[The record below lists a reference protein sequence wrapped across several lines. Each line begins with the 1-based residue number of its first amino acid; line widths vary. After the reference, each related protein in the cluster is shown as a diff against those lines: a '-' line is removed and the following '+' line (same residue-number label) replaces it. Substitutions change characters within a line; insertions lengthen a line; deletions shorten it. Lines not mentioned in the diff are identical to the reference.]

1 MSGSGTVAALIAQLE
16 RDCKRTDTTLLQL
29 AGALDAG
36 AGAPYPGELTPE
48 QAQEIA
54 GALAVV
60 GVRGGAIL
68 ARDLERTAAREG
80 GA

>member
-1 MSGSGTVAALIAQLE
+1 MSDGIIGALISQVE
-16 RDCKRTDTTLLQL
+16 RDCKRLDSTLLQI

-36 AGAPYPGELTPE
+36 AGHPYRGELTPA
-48 QAQEIA
+48 QAEEIA
-54 GALAVV
+54 GLLATV

-68 ARDLERTAAREG
+68 TRDLERTAAREA